1 MNLENA
7 KKFLHLKAPSIMTG
21 LGVAGVIVTAIS
33 SGKATLEARD
43 RLELAEV
50 MAQARNEELNTK
62 DKFVRIWTAYIPTVV
77 LAGASITC
85 ILGAH
90 NINVRRQAAVVT
102 LYQITER
109 GFDKYREHVV
119 GAIGENAE
127 RKIRDTVAQS
137 QLKENPVTK
146 TEVYITGAG
155 KSLFYDGLSGRYF
168 ESDME
173 TIRRAENNMNHAILQ
188 EMYVTLNQ
196 FYGDIGLTGTDM
208 GSEVGWDTDRKLE
221 IFFTTMISD
230 DDRPCMVI
238 NYTTKPV
245 MDFGKWR

>member
-1 MNLENA
+1 MNLENI
-7 KKFLHLKAPSIMTG
+7 KKLIRLKAPSIMTG

-43 RLELAEV
+43 RLELADV
-50 MAQARNEELNTK
+50 MAQARNEELTTK
-62 DKFVRIWTAYIPTVV
+62 DKFVRVWTAYIPTVI

-90 NINVRRQAAVVT
+90 NVNVRRQAAVVT
-102 LYQITER
+102 LYQIAER

-119 GAIGENAE
+119 DAIGENAE
-127 RKIRDTVAQS
+127 RKIRDTVVQS

-146 TEVYITGAG
+146 TEVYITGVG
-155 KSLFYDGLSGRYF
+155 RSLFYDALSGRYF

-173 TIRRAENNMNHAILQ
+173 TIRRAENNMNHTILQ

-196 FYGDIGLTGTDM
+196 FYRDIGLTGTDL

-221 IFFTTMISD
+221 IFFTTQISD

-238 NYTTKPV
+238 NYRTKPV